1 MKGLLQRGRYAR
13 GTFVPWSPPVREGDA
28 VVVGDNEGDTC
39 LLVPVIA
46 VFQARCSNSTGL
58 EAVEGVFLASV
69 ALEERQQ
76 KLEGE
81 NKRQDESLCLFV
93 FFWGGARILYRSL
106 AVARVWGWKLQPRC
120 NSSGCLNGQNSFSGS
135 VFVYIRTT

>member
-1 MKGLLQRGRYAR
+1 MKGLLQRGRYAQ

-28 VVVGDNEGDTC
+28 VVVGDSEGDTC

-46 VFQARCSNSTGL
+46 VFQTRCSRRGVQNSTGL

-93 FFWGGARILYRSL
+93 FFWGGA
-106 AVARVWGWKLQPRC
+106 
-120 NSSGCLNGQNSFSGS
+120 
-135 VFVYIRTT
+135 